1 MLFKRKNK
9 DIFKVG
15 MLVRNDAGEEG
26 KVVCIDE
33 YGNVYVE
40 VQRENSDRPFVL
52 VYSGKPEEMKKRL
65 MIIGE

>member
-52 VYSGKPEEMKKRL
+52 VYSGKPKELKKCL
-65 MIIGE
+65 MIIGK

>member
-1 MLFKRKNK
+1 
-9 DIFKVG
+9 

-26 KVVCIDE
+26 MVVYIDE
-33 YGNVYVE
+33 YDNVCVE

-52 VYSGKPEEMKKRL
+52 AYSGKPEELKKCL

>member
-1 MLFKRKNK
+1 MMFKRKNK

-26 KVVCIDE
+26 MVVYIDE
-33 YGNVYVE
+33 YDNVCVE

-52 VYSGKPEEMKKRL
+52 VYSGEPEALKKCL